1 MAGESPPPPGTG
13 REALMVWL
21 KLVMLLIGVFAFGGI
36 VFAIRRHFH

>member
-1 MAGESPPPPGTG
+1 MASEPTPPGAG

-21 KLVMLLIGVFAFGGI
+21 KLIALLAGVFAFGLI